1 MPTRKAKSEPK
12 INPNVV
18 LACISK
24 NHEFLP
30 SVPNYGGYSIEEDIY
45 RVRVEIAHTKTKQK
59 LYSELAKKYS
69 IPNISEALLKE
80 ILTESKQKKYRERP
94 SPPFSSNK
102 LCNAIMQGNDKKMYK
117 SEKNSAGVCVWL
129 PNLKTN

>member
-1 MPTRKAKSEPK
+1 MRTRKAKSESK
-12 INPNVV
+12 INPCVV

-45 RVRVEIAHTKTKQK
+45 RVRVEIAHTKTKHK
-59 LYSELAKKYS
+59 FYSELAKKYS

-80 ILTESKQKKYRERP
+80 ILNESKQKKFRERS
-94 SPPFSSNK
+94 SPPFSANK
-102 LCNAIMQGNDKKMYK
+102 LCNAIMPGNDKNMYK
-117 SEKNSAGVCVWL
+117 SEKNTSGVCTWI
-129 PNLKTN
+129 LK